1 MSKISTDDCKKFL
14 INFHANN
21 LHIEKTRFELTD
33 ESPELDLFVKELL
46 SEKNWKRLFKRKPE
60 YDETSIY
67 ISGVPVNIYAEPQ
80 SKVKLEDIKFVRG
93 FEMIKS
99 DGQIAYLVLEM
110 KDGTLHLGDYIGD

>member
-21 LHIEKTRFELTD
+21 LHIEKARFELTD

-60 YDETSIY
+60 SSETSVY
-67 ISGVPVNIYAEPQ
+67 VSGRPVNLYAEPQ
-80 SKVKLEDIKFVRG
+80 SKVKLEDINCVRG
-93 FEMIKS
+93 FEMTKS